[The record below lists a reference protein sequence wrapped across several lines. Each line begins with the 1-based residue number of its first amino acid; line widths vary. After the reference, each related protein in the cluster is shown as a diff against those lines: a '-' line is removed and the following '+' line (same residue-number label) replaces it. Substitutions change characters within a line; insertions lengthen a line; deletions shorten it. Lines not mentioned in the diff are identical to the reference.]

1 MIKSIVFVLIAWI
14 LTDEPCECFLTQCEV
29 IKFIFEDDATVVERI
44 RDGVVACLELL
55 LCEWDLRKVELTLV
69 RIRFQVSPAHGQSRH
84 VPVH

>member
-1 MIKSIVFVLIAWI
+1 MLIAWI